1 MCYNFGRGVECDY
14 NQAVKWYQEAAE
26 QGHTK
31 AQTNLGVCYENGV
44 GVPQSKSE
52 AIKWYR
58 KAAEKGVKQAI
69 ENLKELEV
77 EY

>member
-1 MCYNFGRGVECDY
+1 M
-14 NQAVKWYQEAAE
+14 
-26 QGHTK
+26 
-31 AQTNLGVCYENGV
+31 GVCYENGV